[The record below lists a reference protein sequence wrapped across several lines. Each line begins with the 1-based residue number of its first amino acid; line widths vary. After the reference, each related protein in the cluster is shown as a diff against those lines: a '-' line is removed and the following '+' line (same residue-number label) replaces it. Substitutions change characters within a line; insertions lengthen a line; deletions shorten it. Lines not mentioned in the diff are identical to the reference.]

1 MTFFYP
7 CVVQPGVGPDWKG
20 CSTPVPEFTLS
31 AALLPI
37 VFSLVAA
44 FLFALGAQFQSLGL
58 AYMDSRSGA
67 AITIG
72 TSAMLFIL
80 AAPVFLEIDNLLH
93 PAVLIFMLIGCFRP
107 AVSANLA
114 LAGMRHLGPTLSSTL
129 TSTAPFFGAAL
140 GVFWLGEV
148 LTWPTAVG
156 TLAIVFAIM
165 MLSTN
170 RDGVASSW
178 PLWALALPVGAAA
191 IRSGAH
197 VLTKVGME
205 SVPDVY
211 IAGLV
216 GFVVSA
222 IITLCIH
229 KARRDAPPIPW
240 ISPGARWFMGASC
253 CFSLAVIALNTALHV
268 GQVVQVIPI
277 VAASPIFTLLLSV
290 TVFRREKITIRVVG
304 AVFIVVPA
312 VILIAVAG

>member
-1 MTFFYP
+1 M
-7 CVVQPGVGPDWKG
+7 
-20 CSTPVPEFTLS
+20 PEFALS
-31 AALLPI
+31 TTLLP
-37 VFSLVAA
+37 VVLSLTAA
-44 FLFALGAQFQSLGL
+44 FLFALGAQFQNLGL
-58 AYMDSRSGA
+58 AYMDSRVGA
-67 AITIG
+67 AITIT

-80 AAPVFLEIDNLLH
+80 AAPIFLEIDNLMH
-93 PAVLIFMLIGCFRP
+93 PAVLIFVLVGCFRP
-107 AVSANLA
+107 AVSANLS
-114 LAGMRHLGPTLSSTL
+114 LAAIRYLGPTLSSTL

-148 LTWPTAVG
+148 LTWPITVG
-156 TLAIVFAIM
+156 TLAIVGAIM
-165 MLSTN
+165 MLTIK
-170 RDGVASSW
+170 RGGIASSW

-197 VLTKVGME
+197 VLTKIGME

-222 IITLCIH
+222 MITLCIH

-240 ISPGARWFMGASC
+240 ISRGARWFMGASC
-253 CFSLAVIALNTALHV
+253 CFSLAVIALNTALHQ
-268 GQVVQVIPI
+268 GQVIQVVPI
-277 VAASPIFTLLLSV
+277 VAASPIFTLALSV
-290 TVFRREKITIRVVG
+290 TIFRRDRITARVVA